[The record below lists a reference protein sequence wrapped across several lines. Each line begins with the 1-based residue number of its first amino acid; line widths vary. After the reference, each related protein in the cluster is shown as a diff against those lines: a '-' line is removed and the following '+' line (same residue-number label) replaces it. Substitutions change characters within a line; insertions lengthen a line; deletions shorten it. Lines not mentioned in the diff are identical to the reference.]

1 MALWQS
7 FTAIGQMIN
16 SAPQAFFFNQI
27 GSLLAI
33 CALFFG
39 IRTLIPKTPRY
50 LSLPLLASTIFM
62 SMPMVIFQQAKD
74 MKLDPGLFGISVIAL
89 VTLLIA
95 LKEDEDQSLRNKL
108 IFITGLLISVAFAI
122 KFTSLML
129 IIGAF
134 AALFYVG
141 MGLSGFVG
149 FTGIFVALFT
159 QLRLWDFLNVNYP
172 KDHPRE
178 LMIFSGIL
186 LVLSLGSFVYG
197 YIRHKHTNLTSRIL
211 KPLGLLCLGLIIP
224 LLPWLAK
231 NISEVGMSQL
241 TINGLLNGKSNTITS
256 DYHEIYTPAELQQR
270 KDSIQANAIS
280 NEGKSQN
287 EDLGRYFGYEDGINN
302 YLKLPL
308 NLTTQANQ
316 AGEFTDITYLYLA
329 LVPGAV
335 LLFGFG
341 NIVWLGLYAVL
352 MAGLFGY
359 FFVPSLNALLTSF
372 FNTQNLPFGYLFI
385 IAVGIAP
392 FLLVHF

>member
-39 IRTLIPKTPRY
+39 LRTLIPKTPRY
-50 LSLPLLASTIFM
+50 ISLPLLASTIFM

-95 LKEDEDQSLRNKL
+95 LKESSDQSLRNKL
-108 IFITGLLISVAFAI
+108 IFISGLLISVAFAI

-134 AALFYVG
+134 AGIFYAG
-141 MGLSGFVG
+141 MGLAGFVG
-149 FTGIFVALFT
+149 FTGIFVAVFT

-172 KDHPRE
+172 KDHPQG

-186 LVLSLGSFVYG
+186 IALSLACFLYG
-197 YIRHKHTNLTSRIL
+197 YFRNRSTNLGSTIL
-211 KPLGLLCLGLIIP
+211 KPLGLLCIALLLP

-231 NISEVGMSQL
+231 NIAEVG
-241 TINGLLNGKSNTITS
+241 TNKFGINELLNGKSNTVTS
-256 DYHEIYTPAELQQR
+256 DYHEIYTPAELQKH
-270 KDSIQANAIS
+270 KDSIAANLIS
-280 NEGKSQN
+280 VEGKSQN
-287 EDLGRYFGYEDGINN
+287 EDLGRYFGYEAGINN

-329 LVPGAV
+329 LVPGAM

-341 NIVWLGLYAVL
+341 NMVWLGLYAAL

-359 FFVPSLNALLTSF
+359 FFVPSLNGLLTSF
-372 FNTQNLPFGYLFI
+372 FNTQSLPFGYLFI
-385 IAVGIAP
+385 VAIGFAP